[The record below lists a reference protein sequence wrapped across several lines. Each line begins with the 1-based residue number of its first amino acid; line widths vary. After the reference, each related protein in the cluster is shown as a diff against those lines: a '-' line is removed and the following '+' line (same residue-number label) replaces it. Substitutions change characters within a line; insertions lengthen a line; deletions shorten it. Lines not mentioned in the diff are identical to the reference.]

1 MKVCIVIPSYWAR
14 ESKDGWRAG
23 DAVYDH
29 PTPLDE
35 DGTLLRALQS
45 LDVLEDKDF
54 QVVVIAAATAGDIE
68 DRVEEKV
75 AGIIDEASGTTN
87 VDIKLFAR
95 SHLGE
100 IHDLLCSEGID
111 EYVPLLQS
119 KDMDEYVPLLQLRG
133 YSNIRNLCLFIPH
146 ILGSDLAVLIDDDEV
161 FEDMQFIGRAK
172 EFIGSLVGDRTVHAV
187 AGYYLQSDG
196 DNITTKERSPWME
209 YWGQYKVMDEGID
222 RMIRT
227 EPRLKETPFVFGG
240 NMVIHRELFT
250 VVPFDPDVPRGED
263 IDYLI
268 NARMFG
274 FSFFLDNKLSIRHL
288 PPSKSHPVWMQLR
301 EDIYRFIFERAKLEG
316 QVVKEGMVR
325 VAPEDLDPYP
335 GRFLRSDLEEK
346 IEGAC
351 RLLSEE
357 YLEQGDTAGS
367 EEALQNIE
375 LARTDAVPVS
385 NPFQDLCELQ
395 ERWKR
400 LMEFTGREGVRSGL
414 GKIIEGKK
422 K

>member
-1 MKVCIVIPSYWAR
+1 MVIPSYWAR
-14 ESKDGWRAG
+14 ESKDGQRAG

-75 AGIIDEASGTTN
+75 AGIIEKASKTAD
-87 VDIKLFAR
+87 VDIKLFAP
-95 SHLGE
+95 SHPGE
-100 IHDLLCSEGID
+100 IHN
-111 EYVPLLQS
+111 LLQS

-146 ILGSDLAVLIDDDEV
+146 ILGSDMAVLIDDDEV
-161 FEDMQFIGRAK
+161 FEDTQFIGKAK
-172 EFIGSLVGDRTVHAV
+172 EFMGSVVGDRSVHAV
-187 AGYYLQSDG
+187 AGYYLQPDE
-196 DNITTKERSPWME
+196 DDRIIKERSPWME
-209 YWGQYKVMDEGID
+209 YWGQYKVMDEGFNRI
-222 RMIRT
+222 IWT
-227 EPRLKETPFVFGG
+227 KPRLKETPFVFGG

-288 PPSKSHPVWMQLR
+288 PPPKSHPLWLQLR
-301 EDIYRFIFERAKLEG
+301 EDICRFIYERAKLEG
-316 QVVKEGMVR
+316 QVKREGMVR
-325 VAPEDLDPYP
+325 VALEDLDPYP

-346 IEGAC
+346 VEGAC

-367 EEALQNIE
+367 EEALQNIV

-395 ERWKR
+395 KRWKG
-400 LMEFTGREGVRSGL
+400 LMEFTGREEVRSGL
-414 GKIIEGKK
+414 RNIIEG
-422 K
+422 

>member
-1 MKVCIVIPSYWAR
+1 MVIPSYWAR
-14 ESKDGWRAG
+14 ESKDGRRVG

-35 DGTLLRALQS
+35 NGTLLRALQS
-45 LDVLEDKDF
+45 LDIPEDKDF
-54 QVVVIAAATAGDIE
+54 QVVVIAATAAVDIE

-75 AGIIDEASGTTN
+75 AGIIEKASRTAD

-100 IHDLLCSEGID
+100 IHG
-111 EYVPLLQS
+111 LLQS
-119 KDMDEYVPLLQLRG
+119 RGMDEYVPLLQLRG

-161 FEDMQFIGRAK
+161 FEDTQFIGKAK
-172 EFIGSLVGDRTVHAV
+172 KFIGSVVGDRTVHAV
-187 AGYYLQSDG
+187 AGYYLQPDG
-196 DNITTKERSPWME
+196 DNSTVKERSSWME
-209 YWGQYKVMDEGID
+209 YWGQYKVMDEGFD
-222 RMIRT
+222 RIIWT

-288 PPSKSHPVWMQLR
+288 PPP
-301 EDIYRFIFERAKLEG
+301 
-316 QVVKEGMVR
+316 
-325 VAPEDLDPYP
+325 
-335 GRFLRSDLEEK
+335 
-346 IEGAC
+346 C
-351 RLLSEE
+351 
-357 YLEQGDTAGS
+357 
-367 EEALQNIE
+367 
-375 LARTDAVPVS
+375 
-385 NPFQDLCELQ
+385 
-395 ERWKR
+395 
-400 LMEFTGREGVRSGL
+400 
-414 GKIIEGKK
+414 
-422 K
+422 

>member
-1 MKVCIVIPSYWAR
+1 MVIPSYWAR
-14 ESKDGWRAG
+14 ESKDGRRAG

-45 LDVLEDKDF
+45 LDILEDKNF

-75 AGIIDEASGTTN
+75 AGIIEKASRTVN
-87 VDIKLFAR
+87 VDIKLFAP

-100 IHDLLCSEGID
+100 IHG
-111 EYVPLLQS
+111 LLQS
-119 KDMDEYVPLLQLRG
+119 RGMDEYVPLLQLRG

-161 FEDMQFIGRAK
+161 FEDTQFIGKAK
-172 EFIGSLVGDRTVHAV
+172 EFIGSVVGDSTAHAV

-196 DNITTKERSPWME
+196 DNRTIKERSPWME
-209 YWGQYKVMDEGID
+209 YWGQYKLMDEGFD
-222 RMIRT
+222 RIIWT

-288 PPSKSHPVWMQLR
+288 PPPKSHPMWMQLR
-301 EDIYRFIFERAKLEG
+301 EDIYRFIYERAKLDG
-316 QVVKEGMVR
+316 QVETEGMVR

-357 YLEQGDTAGS
+357 YIKQGDTAGS
-367 EEALQNIE
+367 EEALLNIE
-375 LARTDAVPVS
+375 LARTDAVPGS
-385 NPFQDLCELQ
+385 NPFQDLCDLQ
-395 ERWKR
+395 KRWKG
-400 LMEFTGREGVRSGL
+400 LMEFTVREEVRSGL
-414 GKIIEGKK
+414 REIIEG
-422 K
+422 

>member
-1 MKVCIVIPSYWAR
+1 MVIPSYWAR
-14 ESKDGWRAG
+14 ESKDGWIAG

-68 DRVEEKV
+68 DRVEDKV
-75 AGIIDEASGTTN
+75 AGIIDEVSGTVD
-87 VDIKLFAR
+87 VDIKLFAS

-100 IHDLLCSEGID
+100 IYDLLRSEGI
-111 EYVPLLQS
+111 
-119 KDMDEYVPLLQLRG
+119 DEYVPLLQLRG

-161 FEDMQFIGRAK
+161 FEDTQFIRKVK
-172 EFIGSLVGDRTVHAV
+172 EFMGSVVGDRTVHAV

-196 DNITTKERSPWME
+196 DNSTRKKRSPWME
-209 YWGQYKVMDEGID
+209 YWGQYKVMDEGFD
-222 RMIRT
+222 RIIRT

-250 VVPFDPDVPRGED
+250 MVPFDPGVPRGED

-288 PPSKSHPVWMQLR
+288 PPSKSHPVWIQLR
-301 EDIYRFIFERAKLEG
+301 EDIYRFIYERAKLEG
-316 QVVKEGMVR
+316 QVVKEGMVK
-325 VAPEDLDPYP
+325 VSPEDLDPYP

-346 IEGAC
+346 VEGAC

-395 ERWKR
+395 KRWKG
-400 LMEFTGREGVRSGL
+400 LMEFTGREVVCSGFR
-414 GKIIEGKK
+414 KIIEG
-422 K
+422 

>member
-1 MKVCIVIPSYWAR
+1 MKVCMVIPSYWAR
-14 ESKDGWRAG
+14 ESKDGQRAG

-35 DGTLLRALQS
+35 DGTLHRALQS
-45 LDVLEDKDF
+45 LDILEDKDF
-54 QVVVIAAATAGDIE
+54 QVVVIATATAGDIE

-75 AGIIDEASGTTN
+75 AGIIEKASSTAD

-95 SHLGE
+95 SHLEE
-100 IHDLLCSEGID
+100 IHS
-111 EYVPLLQS
+111 LLQS
-119 KDMDEYVPLLQLRG
+119 WGMDEYVPLLQLGG

-161 FEDMQFIGRAK
+161 FEDTQFIGKAK
-172 EFIGSLVGDRTVHAV
+172 EFIGSVVVDRTVHAV
-187 AGYYLQSDG
+187 AGYYLQPDG
-196 DNITTKERSPWME
+196 DNRTVKERSPWME
-209 YWGQYKVMDEGID
+209 YWGQYKVMDEGFD
-222 RMIRT
+222 RIIWT

-288 PPSKSHPVWMQLR
+288 PPPKSHPMWVQLR
-301 EDIYRFIFERAKLEG
+301 EDIYRFIYERAKLEG
-316 QVVKEGMVR
+316 QVEREGMVR

-351 RLLSEE
+351 QLLSEE
-357 YLEQGDTAGS
+357 YLMQGDTGGS
-367 EEALQNIE
+367 EEALLNIE

-385 NPFQDLCELQ
+385 NPFRNLCELQ
-395 ERWKR
+395 ERWEG
-400 LMEFTGREGVRSGL
+400 LMEFTAMEVVRSGL
-414 GKIIEGKK
+414 MEIIEGKK
-422 K
+422 E

>member
-1 MKVCIVIPSYWAR
+1 MVIPSYWAR

-35 DGTLLRALQS
+35 HGTLHRALQS

-54 QVVVIAAATAGDIE
+54 QVVVIAVATARDIE

-75 AGIIDEASGTTN
+75 AGIIDEVSGTAD
-87 VDIKLFAR
+87 VDIKLFAL
-95 SHLGE
+95 SHLEE
-100 IHDLLCSEGID
+100 IHS
-111 EYVPLLQS
+111 LLQS
-119 KDMDEYVPLLQLRG
+119 RGMDEYVPLLQLRG

-161 FEDMQFIGRAK
+161 FEDTQFIGKTK
-172 EFIGSLVGDRTVHAV
+172 EFIGNLVGNRTVHAV

-196 DNITTKERSPWME
+196 DKSTMKKRSPWME
-209 YWGQYKVMDEGID
+209 YWGQYKIMDEGFNRI
-222 RMIRT
+222 IRT
-227 EPRLKETPFVFGG
+227 EPRLKKTPFVFGG
-240 NMVIHRELFT
+240 NMIIHRELFT

-288 PPSKSHPVWMQLR
+288 PLSKSHPVWMQLR
-301 EDIYRFIFERAKLEG
+301 EDIYRFIYERAKLEG
-316 QVVKEGMVR
+316 QVEKEGMVR
-325 VAPEDLDPYP
+325 VAPQDLDPYP

-367 EEALQNIE
+367 EEALLNIE

-395 ERWKR
+395 KRWKG
-400 LMEFTGREGVRSGL
+400 LMEVTAIEGVRSGL
-414 GKIIEGKK
+414 REIIEGEKGQQ
-422 K
+422 

>member
-1 MKVCIVIPSYWAR
+1 MVIPSYWAR
-14 ESKDGWRAG
+14 ESKDGGRAG

-35 DGTLLRALQS
+35 DGTLHRALQS

-54 QVVVIAAATAGDIE
+54 QVVVIAAATAGDIK

-75 AGIIDEASGTTN
+75 AGIIDEASGTVD
-87 VDIKLFAR
+87 VDIKLFAL
-95 SHLGE
+95 SHLEE
-100 IHDLLCSEGID
+100 IHS
-111 EYVPLLQS
+111 LLQS
-119 KDMDEYVPLLQLRG
+119 RGMDEYVPLLQLRG

-146 ILGSDLAVLIDDDEV
+146 IFGSDLAVLIDDDEV
-161 FEDMQFIGRAK
+161 FEDTKFIGKTK

-196 DNITTKERSPWME
+196 DKSTMKKRSPWME
-209 YWGQYKVMDEGID
+209 YWGQYKVMDEGFD
-222 RMIRT
+222 RIIWT
-227 EPRLKETPFVFGG
+227 EPRLKKTPFVFGG
-240 NMVIHRELFT
+240 NMIIHRELFT

-288 PPSKSHPVWMQLR
+288 PPSKSHSVWMQLR
-301 EDIYRFIFERAKLEG
+301 EDIYRFIYERAKLAG
-316 QVVKEGMVR
+316 QVEKEGMVR

-357 YLEQGDTAGS
+357 YLEQGDIAGS

-375 LARTDAVPVS
+375 LSRTDAVPVS

-395 ERWKR
+395 KRWKR
-400 LMEFTGREGVRSGL
+400 LMEVTAREGVRSGL
-414 GKIIEGKK
+414 REIIEGEKG
-422 K
+422 

>member
-1 MKVCIVIPSYWAR
+1 MKVCMVIPSYWAR

-75 AGIIDEASGTTN
+75 AGIIDEASRTAG
-87 VDIKLFAR
+87 VDIKLFAP

-100 IHDLLCSEGID
+100 IHG
-111 EYVPLLQS
+111 LLQS
-119 KDMDEYVPLLQLRG
+119 RGMDEYVPLLQLRG
-133 YSNIRNLCLFIPH
+133 YSNIRNLCLFIAH
-146 ILGSDLAVLIDDDEV
+146 ALGSDLAVLIDDDEV
-161 FEDMQFIGRAK
+161 FEDTQFIGKAK
-172 EFIGSLVGDRTVHAV
+172 EFIGSVVGDSTAHAV

-196 DNITTKERSPWME
+196 DNRTMKERSPWME
-209 YWGQYKVMDEGID
+209 YWGQYKVMDEGFD
-222 RMIRT
+222 RIIWT

-274 FSFFLDNKLSIRHL
+274 FPFFLDNKLSIRHL
-288 PPSKSHPVWMQLR
+288 PPPKSHPVWMQLR
-301 EDIYRFIFERAKLEG
+301 EDIYRFIYERAKLEG
-316 QVVKEGMVR
+316 QVEMEGMVR

-346 IEGAC
+346 IEGTC

-367 EEALQNIE
+367 EEALRNIE
-375 LARTDAVPVS
+375 LARTDAVPKLD
-385 NPFQDLCELQ
+385 PFQRLCELQ
-395 ERWKR
+395 KRWQE
-400 LMEFTGREGVRSGL
+400 LMEFAGSDEVRTRL
-414 GKIIEGKK
+414 MCRK
-422 K
+422 

>member
-1 MKVCIVIPSYWAR
+1 MKVCMVIPSYWAR
-14 ESKDGWRAG
+14 ESKDGWIAG

-54 QVVVIAAATAGDIE
+54 QVVVIAAATAGDIK

-75 AGIIDEASGTTN
+75 AGIIDEASGTVD
-87 VDIKLFAR
+87 VDIKLFAL
-95 SHLGE
+95 SHLEE
-100 IHDLLCSEGID
+100 IHS
-111 EYVPLLQS
+111 LLQS
-119 KDMDEYVPLLQLRG
+119 RGMDEYVPLLQLRG

-161 FEDMQFIGRAK
+161 FEDTKFIGKTK

-196 DNITTKERSPWME
+196 DKSTMKKRSPWME
-209 YWGQYKVMDEGID
+209 YWGQYKVMDEGFD
-222 RMIRT
+222 RIIWT
-227 EPRLKETPFVFGG
+227 EPRLKKTPFVFGG
-240 NMVIHRELFT
+240 NMIIHRELFT

-301 EDIYRFIFERAKLEG
+301 EDIYRFIYERAKLAG
-316 QVVKEGMVR
+316 QVEKEGMVR

-395 ERWKR
+395 KRWKR
-400 LMEFTGREGVRSGL
+400 LMEVTAREGVRSGL
-414 GKIIEGKK
+414 REIIEGEKG
-422 K
+422 

>member
-1 MKVCIVIPSYWAR
+1 MVIPSYWAR
-14 ESKDGWRAG
+14 ESKDGWIAG

-54 QVVVIAAATAGDIE
+54 QVVVIAAATGGDIE
-68 DRVEEKV
+68 DRVKEKV
-75 AGIIDEASGTTN
+75 AGIIDEASWTVD
-87 VDIKLFAR
+87 VDIKLFVS

-100 IHDLLCSEGID
+100 IYDLLRSEGID

-119 KDMDEYVPLLQLRG
+119 RGMDEYVPLLQLRG

-161 FEDMQFIGRAK
+161 FEDTQFIGNTK
-172 EFIGSLVGDRTVHAV
+172 EFMGSVVGDRTVHAV

-196 DNITTKERSPWME
+196 DNRARKKHSPWME
-209 YWGQYKVMDEGID
+209 YWGQYKVMDEGSD
-222 RMIRT
+222 RIIRT

-250 VVPFDPDVPRGED
+250 VVPFDPGVPRGED

-301 EDIYRFIFERAKLEG
+301 EDIYRFIYERAKLEG

-325 VAPEDLDPYP
+325 VSPEDLDPYP

-346 IEGAC
+346 VEGAC

-385 NPFQDLCELQ
+385 NPFEDLCELQ
-395 ERWKR
+395 KRWKG
-400 LMEFTGREGVRSGL
+400 LMEFTAKEGVCSGFR
-414 GKIIEGKK
+414 KIIEG
-422 K
+422 

>member
-1 MKVCIVIPSYWAR
+1 LKVCMVIPSYWAR
-14 ESKDGWRAG
+14 ESKDGWIAG

-68 DRVEEKV
+68 DRVEDKV
-75 AGIIDEASGTTN
+75 AGIIDEVSGTVD
-87 VDIKLFAR
+87 VDIKLFAS

-100 IHDLLCSEGID
+100 IYDLLRSEGI
-111 EYVPLLQS
+111 
-119 KDMDEYVPLLQLRG
+119 DEYVPLLQLRG

-161 FEDMQFIGRAK
+161 FEDTQFIRKVK
-172 EFIGSLVGDRTVHAV
+172 EFMGSVVGDRTVHAV

-196 DNITTKERSPWME
+196 DNSTRKKRSPWME
-209 YWGQYKVMDEGID
+209 YWGQYKVMDEGFD
-222 RMIRT
+222 RIIRT

-250 VVPFDPDVPRGED
+250 MVPFDPGVPRGED

-288 PPSKSHPVWMQLR
+288 PPSKSHPVWIQLR
-301 EDIYRFIFERAKLEG
+301 EDIYRFIYERAKLEG
-316 QVVKEGMVR
+316 QVVKEGMVK
-325 VAPEDLDPYP
+325 VSPEDLDPYP

-346 IEGAC
+346 VEGAC

-395 ERWKR
+395 KRWKG
-400 LMEFTGREGVRSGL
+400 LMEFTGREVVCSGFR
-414 GKIIEGKK
+414 KIIEG
-422 K
+422 

>member
-1 MKVCIVIPSYWAR
+1 LKFCMVIPSYWAR

-35 DGTLLRALQS
+35 DGTLHRALKS

-54 QVVVIAAATAGDIE
+54 QVVVIAAATARDIE

-75 AGIIDEASGTTN
+75 AGIIDEASWTAN
-87 VDIKLFAR
+87 VDIKLFAQ

-100 IHDLLCSEGID
+100 IYDLLRSEGID
-111 EYVPLLQS
+111 EYVPLLEL
-119 KDMDEYVPLLQLRG
+119 KG

-146 ILGSDLAVLIDDDEV
+146 IIGSDLVVLIDDDEV
-161 FEDMQFIGRAK
+161 FEDTQFIRKVK
-172 EFIGSLVGDRTVHAV
+172 EFMGSVVGDRTVHAV

-196 DNITTKERSPWME
+196 DKRTRKKRSPWME
-209 YWGQYKVMDEGID
+209 YWGQYKVMDEGFD
-222 RMIRT
+222 RIIWT
-227 EPRLKETPFVFGG
+227 GPRLKETPFVFGG

-250 VVPFDPDVPRGED
+250 VVPFDPGVPRGED

-301 EDIYRFIFERAKLEG
+301 EDIYRFIYERAKLEG
-316 QVVKEGMVR
+316 QVVKEGMVK
-325 VAPEDLDPYP
+325 VSPEDLDPYP

-346 IEGAC
+346 VEGAC

-367 EEALQNIE
+367 EEALLNIE

-395 ERWKR
+395 KRWKG
-400 LMEFTGREGVRSGL
+400 LMEFTGKEGVRSGL
-414 GKIIEGKK
+414 REIIEGENG
-422 K
+422 

>member
-1 MKVCIVIPSYWAR
+1 MVIPSYWAR

-75 AGIIDEASGTTN
+75 AGIIDEVSRTVD
-87 VDIKLFAR
+87 VDIKLFAQ

-100 IHDLLCSEGID
+100 THDLLCSEGID
-111 EYVPLLQS
+111 EYVPLMQS

-146 ILGSDLAVLIDDDEV
+146 TLGSDLAVLIDDDEV
-161 FEDMQFIGRAK
+161 FEDTKFIGKTK

-196 DNITTKERSPWME
+196 DKGTMKKRSPWME
-209 YWGQYKVMDEGID
+209 YWGQYKIMDEGFD
-222 RMIRT
+222 RIIQT
-227 EPRLKETPFVFGG
+227 EPRLKKTPFVFGG
-240 NMVIHRELFT
+240 NMIIHRELFT

-274 FSFFLDNKLSIRHL
+274 FSFFLDNKLSIKHL

-301 EDIYRFIFERAKLEG
+301 EDIYRFIYERTKLEG
-316 QVVKEGMVR
+316 QVEKKGMVR

-357 YLEQGDTAGS
+357 YLEQGDTVGS

-395 ERWKR
+395 KHWKG

-414 GKIIEGKK
+414 RKIIEG
-422 K
+422 

>member
-1 MKVCIVIPSYWAR
+1 MVIPSYWAR
-14 ESKDGWRAG
+14 ESKDGVRAG

-68 DRVEEKV
+68 DRVEDKV
-75 AGIIDEASGTTN
+75 AGIIDEASWTVD
-87 VDIKLFAR
+87 VDIKLFAS

-100 IHDLLCSEGID
+100 IYDLLQSRGID

-119 KDMDEYVPLLQLRG
+119 RGMDEYVPLLQLWG

-161 FEDMQFIGRAK
+161 FEDTQFIRKVK
-172 EFIGSLVGDRTVHAV
+172 EFMGSVLGDRTVHAV

-196 DNITTKERSPWME
+196 DNSTRKKRSPWME
-209 YWGQYKVMDEGID
+209 YWGQYKVMDEGFD
-222 RMIRT
+222 RIIRT

-250 VVPFDPDVPRGED
+250 VVPFDPGVPRGED

-288 PPSKSHPVWMQLR
+288 PPSKSHPMWMQLR
-301 EDIYRFIFERAKLEG
+301 EDIYRFIYERAKLEG

-346 IEGAC
+346 VEGAC

-385 NPFQDLCELQ
+385 NPFEDLCELQ
-395 ERWKR
+395 KRWKG
-400 LMEFTGREGVRSGL
+400 LMEVAAKEGVRSGL
-414 GKIIEGKK
+414 REIIEGEKG
-422 K
+422 

>member
-1 MKVCIVIPSYWAR
+1 MVIPSYWAR
-14 ESKDGWRAG
+14 ESKYGWRAG

-45 LDVLEDKDF
+45 LDILGDKDL
-54 QVVVIAAATAGDIE
+54 QVAVIAAATAEDIE

-75 AGIIDEASGTTN
+75 AGIIDEASGTAN
-87 VDIKLFAR
+87 VDIKLFAQ

-100 IHDLLCSEGID
+100 IHG
-111 EYVPLLQS
+111 LLQS
-119 KDMDEYVPLLQLRG
+119 RGMDEYVPLLQLRG

-161 FEDMQFIGRAK
+161 FEDTKFIGKTK

-196 DNITTKERSPWME
+196 DKSTMKKRSPWME
-209 YWGQYKVMDEGID
+209 YWGQYKVMDEGFD
-222 RMIRT
+222 RIIWT
-227 EPRLKETPFVFGG
+227 EPRLKKTPFVFGG
-240 NMVIHRELFT
+240 NMIIHRELFT

-316 QVVKEGMVR
+316 QVEKDGMIR
-325 VAPEDLDPYP
+325 VSPKDLDPYP

-346 IEGAC
+346 VEGAC

-357 YLEQGDTAGS
+357 YLEHGDIVGS
-367 EEALQNIE
+367 EEALLNIE

-395 ERWKR
+395 KRWKE
-400 LMEFTGREGVRSGL
+400 LMEVTAREGVRSGL
-414 GKIIEGKK
+414 REIIEVEKGQH
-422 K
+422 

>member
-1 MKVCIVIPSYWAR
+1 MLIPSYWAR
-14 ESKDGWRAG
+14 ESKDGGRVG

-35 DGTLLRALQS
+35 SGTLLRVLQS
-45 LDVLEDKDF
+45 LDILEDKDF
-54 QVVVIAAATAGDIE
+54 QVVVIAAATAVDIE
-68 DRVEEKV
+68 ERVEEKV
-75 AGIIDEASGTTN
+75 AGIIKKASRTAD
-87 VDIKLFAR
+87 VDIKLFAK
-95 SHLGE
+95 SHQGE
-100 IHDLLCSEGID
+100 IHDLL
-111 EYVPLLQS
+111 QS
-119 KDMDEYVPLLQLRG
+119 RGMDEYVPLLQLRG

-161 FEDMQFIGRAK
+161 FEDTQFMGKAK
-172 EFIGSLVGDRTVHAV
+172 EFIGSVVGDRTVHAV
-187 AGYYLQSDG
+187 AGYYLQPDG
-196 DNITTKERSPWME
+196 GNRTIKKRSPWME
-209 YWGQYKVMDEGID
+209 YWGQYKVMDEGFD
-222 RMIRT
+222 RIIWT
-227 EPRLKETPFVFGG
+227 TTRLKQTPFVFGG

-250 VVPFDPDVPRGED
+250 VVPFDPDVTRGED

-288 PPSKSHPVWMQLR
+288 PPPKSHPVWLQLR
-301 EDIYRFIFERAKLEG
+301 EDIYRVIYERAKLEG
-316 QVVKEGMVR
+316 QVEKEGMVR

-357 YLEQGDTAGS
+357 YLMQGDNAGS
-367 EEALQNIE
+367 KEALLNIE

-385 NPFQDLCELQ
+385 NPFKDLCELQ
-395 ERWKR
+395 ERWKG
-400 LMEFTGREGVRSGL
+400 LMEFTARNGVRSGL
-414 GKIIEGKK
+414 REIIEGKK
-422 K
+422 G

>member
-1 MKVCIVIPSYWAR
+1 LKVCMVIPSYWAR
-14 ESKDGWRAG
+14 ESKDGGRAG

-35 DGTLLRALQS
+35 DGTLHRALQS

-54 QVVVIAAATAGDIE
+54 QVVVIAAATAVDIE

-75 AGIIDEASGTTN
+75 AGIIEKASGT
-87 VDIKLFAR
+87 VEMDIKLFAL
-95 SHLGE
+95 SHLEE
-100 IHDLLCSEGID
+100 IHS
-111 EYVPLLQS
+111 LLQS
-119 KDMDEYVPLLQLRG
+119 RGMDEYVPLLQLRG

-146 ILGSDLAVLIDDDEV
+146 IFGSDLAVLIDDDEV
-161 FEDMQFIGRAK
+161 FEDTKFIGKTK

-196 DNITTKERSPWME
+196 DKSTMKKRSPWME
-209 YWGQYKVMDEGID
+209 YWGQYKVMDEGFD
-222 RMIRT
+222 RIIWT
-227 EPRLKETPFVFGG
+227 EPRLKKTPFVFGG
-240 NMVIHRELFT
+240 NMIIHRELFT

-288 PPSKSHPVWMQLR
+288 PPSKSHSVWMQLR
-301 EDIYRFIFERAKLEG
+301 EDIYRFIYERAKLGG
-316 QVVKEGMVR
+316 QVEKEGMVR

-357 YLEQGDTAGS
+357 YLEQGDIAGS

-375 LARTDAVPVS
+375 LSRTDAVPVS

-395 ERWKR
+395 KRWKR
-400 LMEFTGREGVRSGL
+400 LMEVTAREGVRSGL
-414 GKIIEGKK
+414 REIIEGEKG
-422 K
+422 

>member
-1 MKVCIVIPSYWAR
+1 MVIPSYWAR

-23 DAVYDH
+23 DTVYDH

-35 DGTLLRALQS
+35 DGTLHRALQS

-54 QVVVIAAATAGDIE
+54 QVVVIAAATAGDIK
-68 DRVEEKV
+68 DRVEEKL
-75 AGIIDEASGTTN
+75 AGIIDEASRTVD
-87 VDIKLFAR
+87 VDIKLFAL
-95 SHLGE
+95 SHLEE
-100 IHDLLCSEGID
+100 IHS
-111 EYVPLLQS
+111 LLQS
-119 KDMDEYVPLLQLRG
+119 RGMDEYVPLLQLRG

-161 FEDMQFIGRAK
+161 FEDTKFIGKTK

-196 DNITTKERSPWME
+196 DKSTMKKRSPWME
-209 YWGQYKVMDEGID
+209 YWGQYKVMDEGFD
-222 RMIRT
+222 RIIRT
-227 EPRLKETPFVFGG
+227 EPRLKKTPFVFGG
-240 NMVIHRELFT
+240 NMIIHRELFT

-288 PPSKSHPVWMQLR
+288 PPSKSHSVWMQLR
-301 EDIYRFIFERAKLEG
+301 EDIYRFIYERAKLGG
-316 QVVKEGMVR
+316 QVEKEGMVR

-346 IEGAC
+346 IWGAC

-357 YLEQGDTAGS
+357 YLEQGDIAGS
-367 EEALQNIE
+367 EEALLNIE

-395 ERWKR
+395 KRWKR
-400 LMEFTGREGVRSGL
+400 LMEVTAREGVRSGL
-414 GKIIEGKK
+414 REIIEGEKG
-422 K
+422 

>member
-1 MKVCIVIPSYWAR
+1 MKVCMVIPSYWAR
-14 ESKDGWRAG
+14 ESKDGGRAG

-75 AGIIDEASGTTN
+75 AGIIEKASGTVD
-87 VDIKLFAR
+87 VDIKLFAL
-95 SHLGE
+95 SHLEE
-100 IHDLLCSEGID
+100 IHS
-111 EYVPLLQS
+111 LLQS
-119 KDMDEYVPLLQLRG
+119 RGMDEYVPLLQLRG

-146 ILGSDLAVLIDDDEV
+146 IFGSDLAVLIDDDEV
-161 FEDMQFIGRAK
+161 FEDTKFIGKTK

-196 DNITTKERSPWME
+196 DKSTMKKRSPWME
-209 YWGQYKVMDEGID
+209 YWGQYKVMDEGFD
-222 RMIRT
+222 RIIWT

-301 EDIYRFIFERAKLEG
+301 EDIYRFIYERAKLEG

-395 ERWKR
+395 KRWKR

-414 GKIIEGKK
+414 RKIIEGKK
-422 K
+422 E